1 LHQQHQL
8 QFCSMCIA
16 MMRASQ
22 TVVLSYD
29 GPMKAAHRHIDL
41 EVNLAKSEAALR
53 RTLPDARLQITA
65 LPNIAQMQLALINS
79 DFQTGPLSAEVMQ
92 AVIAKPTYWA
102 FCWGSGLALARW
114 LLQNPAVVA
123 GKRIADVGCGC
134 GIGAIAA
141 KMAGAAEVIACDNDQ
156 DALINAQANAALNH
170 VSLAFCDDVA
180 NLDSDFDLIL
190 MADVLYDKSNYP
202 LLSTAKSLAH
212 SIIVADS
219 RVRSI
224 DDPDF
229 VVFHTSEALTYPN
242 LGEFDEFRDV
252 RFFRAS

>member
-1 LHQQHQL
+1 
-8 QFCSMCIA
+8 MPRTA
-16 MMRASQ
+16 R

-29 GPMKAAHRHIDL
+29 VAMKAAQRHIEL

-53 RTLPDARLQITA
+53 RILPDARLQITA
-65 LPNIAQMQLALINS
+65 PPDVPQIKLALINS
-79 DFQTGPLSAEVMQ
+79 DFQTGPLPASVMH
-92 AVIAKPTYWA
+92 AVIAKPAYWA

-114 LLQNPAVVA
+114 LLQNPEVVA
-123 GKRIADVGCGC
+123 NKRVADVGCGC

-141 KMAGAAEVIACDNDQ
+141 KMAGAAHVIACDNDP
-156 DALINAQANAALNH
+156 DALVNAQANARLNDVH
-170 VSLAFCDDVA
+170 LAFCADVA
-180 NLDSDFDLIL
+180 DLDGDLDLIF

-202 LLSTAKSLAH
+202 LLSRAKSLAN

-219 RVRSI
+219 RVRTI
-224 DDPDF
+224 DDLAF
-229 VVFHTSEALTYPN
+229 AVFHTSEAMTYPN